1 MRIAHITHS
10 HHPLRL
16 PAADCSPAHRTHN
29 LTTNGAW
36 NIAGAHTH
44 SKPHSTRLHLNIT
57 HAHQI
62 RTGQKEKANVII
74 VEVLNDG
81 TVDMKDALQASIDIT
96 SANDVDIIPG
106 TVFKYRP
113 DITLALL
120 TKTLT
125 GVFLR
130 GDLSFSDMEIKNEN
144 SFDMDDYIETT
155 KFLPSDVPTLH
166 AVTIR
171 GCEIIGC
178 SSRTVNLKDKSGTAT
193 VYEYEIEN
201 PNGEGQVVVVS
212 WNAALDDDP
221 VGKNMTVAYASI
233 QRYNNVTELTVT
245 SFSSVAIEDLSSSQ
259 TSSLSAASSTA
270 TNIRIKF
277 VDEDGVLL
285 HQNVI
290 QVQVP
295 VQYNE
300 LLREVEKVKD
310 AELASSNVLTIA
322 EVLDDGDEIVITA
335 DICEAMVDANTSL
348 KVSLNHATKKH
359 PHAHARALALARA
372 PDPKP

>member
-1 MRIAHITHS
+1 MQS
-10 HHPLRL
+10 Y
-16 PAADCSPAHRTHN
+16 
-29 LTTNGAW
+29 
-36 NIAGAHTH
+36 
-44 SKPHSTRLHLNIT
+44 
-57 HAHQI
+57 
-62 RTGQKEKANVII
+62 
-74 VEVLNDG
+74 
-81 TVDMKDALQASIDIT
+81 IDR
-96 SANDVDIIPG
+96 
-106 TVFKYRP
+106 F
-113 DITLALL
+113 
-120 TKTLT
+120 
-125 GVFLR
+125 
-130 GDLSFSDMEIKNEN
+130 
-144 SFDMDDYIETT
+144 
-155 KFLPSDVPTLH
+155 
-166 AVTIR
+166 
-171 GCEIIGC
+171 
-178 SSRTVNLKDKSGTAT
+178 
-193 VYEYEIEN
+193 
-201 PNGEGQVVVVS
+201 Q
-212 WNAALDDDP
+212 
-221 VGKNMTVAYASI
+221 

-270 TNIRIKF
+270 TDIRIKF